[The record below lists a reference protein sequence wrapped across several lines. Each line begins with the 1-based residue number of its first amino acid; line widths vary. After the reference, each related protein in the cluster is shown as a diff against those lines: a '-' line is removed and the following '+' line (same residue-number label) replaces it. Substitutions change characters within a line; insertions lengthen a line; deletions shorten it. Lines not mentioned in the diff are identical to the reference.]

1 VQKKNYRF
9 RESKNSIIFRTH
21 SCSFASIRE
30 YSRLP
35 KALSHAVSR
44 RFVFFRQQIKI
55 FCRYKKAYKFVA
67 VTKIIKNT
75 IMNKAELIAKVAD
88 DAGVTKTQANAAL
101 DSFVE
106 AVTKTLK
113 GGGKV
118 TLVGFG
124 TFSVSKRSAR
134 NGRNPQTGEV
144 IKIKARKV
152 AKFKAGKELAA
163 KL

>member
-1 VQKKNYRF
+1 MPPLLKFQKQ
-9 RESKNSIIFRTH
+9 H
-21 SCSFASIRE
+21 
-30 YSRLP
+30 
-35 KALSHAVSR
+35 
-44 RFVFFRQQIKI
+44 
-55 FCRYKKAYKFVA
+55 
-67 VTKIIKNT
+67 
-75 IMNKAELIAKVAD
+75 IMNKAELIAKIAED
-88 DAGVTKTQANAAL
+88 TGINKTEANAAL
-101 DSFVE
+101 DSFIE

-113 GGGKV
+113 AGGKV

-152 AKFKAGKELAA
+152 ARFKAGKELAA